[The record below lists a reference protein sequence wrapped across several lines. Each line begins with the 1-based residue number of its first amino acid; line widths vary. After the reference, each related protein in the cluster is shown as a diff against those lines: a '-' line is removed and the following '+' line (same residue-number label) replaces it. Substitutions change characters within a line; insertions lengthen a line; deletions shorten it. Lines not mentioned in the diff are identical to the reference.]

1 MDHFSATYTL
11 YSAGTVP
18 VGTTTYLFAKAPA
31 DAYGGGV
38 TITEAYA
45 VSDAAIGA
53 GSAWN
58 FSLVTASSGAVSAVN
73 GTIGT
78 LASGSAWTAGTVRS
92 ITVSDGWVDGGEYIG
107 AKFMGTAAGVGGG
120 NVTVYVNG
128 VMGR

>member
-31 DAYGGGV
+31 DANGGGI

-58 FSLVTASSGAVSAVN
+58 LTLVTASSGAVSAVN

-78 LASGSAWTAGTVRS
+78 IASGSAFGAGTVRAV
-92 ITVSDGWVDGGEYIG
+92 TVSDGWVDGGEYIG
-107 AKFMGTAAGVGGG
+107 ATFMGTAAGIGGG